1 MAQRPGFSHKP
12 ERRGVIGPFSAG
24 QLALALAAVVAVIVI
39 GAAITTPLGRTGV
52 GPGPVSPRATAFLI
66 SSPPPQG
73 LQPGSTTPELA
84 VTLADGSTYQ
94 LQDLSG
100 KPIRLDE
107 LRGKVVWVN
116 FFATWCP
123 PCQQETPILRSLA
136 ERYRD
141 RGLEVVGISV
151 QETSPGDIAAYAARY
166 QLSYTIGFD
175 GSGHIL
181 REYKVYALPTQFFI
195 DTNGVI
201 VQAINGP
208 VDEPGAR
215 ALIESLLPP
224 RSPPAPSPSSPSS
237 PSSAPPS
244 PAPSPSP

>member
-1 MAQRPGFSHKP
+1 MAQRPGFRHKS

-24 QLALALAAVVAVIVI
+24 QLVLALAAVLAVIVI

-52 GPGPVSPRATAFLI
+52 GPGPVDPRATAFLI

-73 LQPGSTTPELA
+73 LQPGSRAPELA
-84 VTLADGSTYQ
+84 VALPDGSTYQ

-100 KPIRLDE
+100 KRIRLDE

-141 RGLEVVGISV
+141 RGLEVVGVSV
-151 QETSPGDIAAYAARY
+151 QETSPGDISAYAARY

-208 VDEPGAR
+208 VDEPGVR

-224 RSPPAPSPSSPSS
+224 SSPASS
-237 PSSAPPS
+237 PSSAPRS
-244 PAPSPSP
+244 PVPSPSP